1 MIMEKNNETQKFDTT
16 KNSKKGNESL
26 KAAGMGLAGATI
38 GSAATAYA
46 THNTNSPEPVAPV
59 PEPKPEPKPEPE
71 PKHDTEPKPGP
82 VNPDPVNPGP
92 VEPDPIVPEP
102 GPIVPEPNPEPNPEP
117 EPEPEPEPAP
127 EPDPEPDPEPEPE
140 PEPEPDIP
148 YVPVVEIDP
157 NDNDVMDIIQD
168 VTSMDLVR
176 DVNGNEMLVATAH
189 NTVDG
194 EFKLVDSDYDG
205 DFDVILDGNGYP
217 VIDLSGE
224 NDSLITVTDVETI
237 MNGNDYLP
245 PTEIDEIIAQNS
257 TVGENMQN
265 DITFS

>member
-1 MIMEKNNETQKFDTT
+1 MEKNNETQKFDTT

-71 PKHDTEPKPGP
+71 PKHDTEPKPDPVNPDP

-117 EPEPEPEPAP
+117 EPEPAP
-127 EPDPEPDPEPEPE
+127 EPDPEPVPE

-148 YVPVVEIDP
+148 YVPFVEIDP

-168 VTSMDLVR
+168 VTSIDLVQ
-176 DVNGNEMLVATAH
+176 DVNGNEILVATAH

-194 EFKLVDSDYDG
+194 EFYLVDADVDG
-205 DFDVILDGNGYP
+205 DFDIVMNEDGYP
-217 VIDLSGE
+217 VIDLTGD
-224 NDSLITVTDVETI
+224 NDALVTVTDVETI
-237 MNGNDYLP
+237 MHGSDYVP
-245 PTEIDEIIAQNS
+245 PTEVDDIIAQNS
-257 TVGENMQN
+257 TVGENIQN